1 MASQKL
7 KSKVSAVLKSWKLRK
22 NQIREL
28 HKYKQKV
35 LLSQR
40 KEPYVLQGEGTP
52 TIFLTM
58 TGAMLRKNQKMLQR
72 Q

>member
-40 KEPYVLQGEGTP
+40 KEPYVL
-52 TIFLTM
+52 
-58 TGAMLRKNQKMLQR
+58 
-72 Q
+72 